1 MNVHATLRNVIMVS
15 FLVILS
21 TYGFAQS
28 PFPVVGK
35 VTNTEGQ
42 PLSGVTVQVKGSN
55 VSTVSNANGTYQ
67 INVPSPDTE
76 LVFSSVGF
84 VQQEAK
90 VNSRGQINI
99 FMAPQVASM
108 ENVVVIGY
116 GTQKRRNVTA
126 AVSNFNAENLEQ
138 RPLTRVDQALVGQM
152 AGVQVRQTT
161 GTPGRA
167 FSIQVRGSGSITA
180 GNEPLYVIDGF
191 PLATAAPNAA
201 GNFSTGN
208 PLDNIN
214 PNDIESIQVL
224 KDAAA
229 AAIYGSRAAN
239 GVVLIT
245 TKKGRSGKPKVSLN
259 SYSGY
264 NAASRK
270 LDMLNGPEWIDRA
283 IEMINA
289 AYVTDYGTYGASPND
304 NNEQRRVIIN
314 KTLPAASQLQPGALN
329 TGYMLDPRW
338 LDPAHPGLRFINW
351 QDEAFRKGFIQ
362 NHQLSASGGSEFVR
376 YYLSANF
383 ADQNGFVKGM
393 DYRQYSG
400 RANLEVI
407 PNSKIRFGINVAPTY
422 STTNDPGVEG
432 KDNILH
438 QLASMT
444 PVQEDTMGLY
454 PNAGNNGQYRW
465 GVSTNS
471 PIAKLEQVIGLS
483 KRFRTIASLFGEL
496 QPIRGLVLKST
507 INLDNTDNNTKSY
520 NPYTIASNVATRQ
533 AQLTQL
539 TSGSFSGFRKQTIVN
554 ENTVSYNTTLND
566 VHDISLL
573 GGFSYNQDK
582 IDNVRISSQN
592 GFSSAVITTLNYASA
607 VTGSTTETK
616 NVLVSYF
623 GRIQYSFQD
632 RYLLSASLRRDGASR
647 FGTNSKWGTFP
658 SASIGWRIIEED
670 FMKNISGLSDLKLR
684 ASWGRS
690 GNYNIGDYP
699 SIPVLGIYNYTFNN
713 LSTIGQAPAS
723 ITNPDISWE
732 KSETFDVGL
741 DIGILRNRITA
752 TIDYYNKHNTN
763 LLLNVPIPQ
772 ASGFPILLSN
782 AGAARNTG
790 WELELTSRNMRG
802 GFQWTTTANLSHNAN
817 KVEAL
822 AGGQSQIIIPSA
834 FANAQHSI
842 LRVGEPMYS
851 IYVVKQIGI
860 LSQEDISNKVAR
872 FGNETVGDPKYF
884 DANND
889 GVIDL
894 DDRVIVGHPNPDY
907 VWGVTN
913 NFRYKG
919 FDLNVLVQG
928 QWGGSIYS
936 LLGRA
941 LSRTGQGVSDNP
953 LGTYRERWRS
963 PENPGAGR
971 VSKAFSRFGT
981 IANTDWLYPSDYVRV
996 RNITLGYDLGS
1007 ALKTKVISAFR
1018 IYATA
1023 ENFFGWD
1030 KYKGGWNPE

>member
-67 INVPSPDTE
+67 INVPSPDAE

-383 ADQNGFVKGM
+383 ADQNG
-393 DYRQYSG
+393 
-400 RANLEVI
+400 
-407 PNSKIRFGINVAPTY
+407 
-422 STTNDPGVEG
+422 
-432 KDNILH
+432 
-438 QLASMT
+438 
-444 PVQEDTMGLY
+444 
-454 PNAGNNGQYRW
+454 
-465 GVSTNS
+465 
-471 PIAKLEQVIGLS
+471 
-483 KRFRTIASLFGEL
+483 
-496 QPIRGLVLKST
+496 
-507 INLDNTDNNTKSY
+507 
-520 NPYTIASNVATRQ
+520 
-533 AQLTQL
+533 
-539 TSGSFSGFRKQTIVN
+539 
-554 ENTVSYNTTLND
+554 
-566 VHDISLL
+566 
-573 GGFSYNQDK
+573 
-582 IDNVRISSQN
+582 
-592 GFSSAVITTLNYASA
+592 
-607 VTGSTTETK
+607 
-616 NVLVSYF
+616 
-623 GRIQYSFQD
+623 
-632 RYLLSASLRRDGASR
+632 
-647 FGTNSKWGTFP
+647 
-658 SASIGWRIIEED
+658 
-670 FMKNISGLSDLKLR
+670 
-684 ASWGRS
+684 
-690 GNYNIGDYP
+690 
-699 SIPVLGIYNYTFNN
+699 
-713 LSTIGQAPAS
+713 
-723 ITNPDISWE
+723 
-732 KSETFDVGL
+732 
-741 DIGILRNRITA
+741 
-752 TIDYYNKHNTN
+752 
-763 LLLNVPIPQ
+763 
-772 ASGFPILLSN
+772 
-782 AGAARNTG
+782 
-790 WELELTSRNMRG
+790 
-802 GFQWTTTANLSHNAN
+802 
-817 KVEAL
+817 
-822 AGGQSQIIIPSA
+822 
-834 FANAQHSI
+834 
-842 LRVGEPMYS
+842 
-851 IYVVKQIGI
+851 
-860 LSQEDISNKVAR
+860 
-872 FGNETVGDPKYF
+872 
-884 DANND
+884 
-889 GVIDL
+889 
-894 DDRVIVGHPNPDY
+894 
-907 VWGVTN
+907 
-913 NFRYKG
+913 
-919 FDLNVLVQG
+919 
-928 QWGGSIYS
+928 
-936 LLGRA
+936 
-941 LSRTGQGVSDNP
+941 
-953 LGTYRERWRS
+953 
-963 PENPGAGR
+963 
-971 VSKAFSRFGT
+971 
-981 IANTDWLYPSDYVRV
+981 
-996 RNITLGYDLGS
+996 
-1007 ALKTKVISAFR
+1007 
-1018 IYATA
+1018 
-1023 ENFFGWD
+1023 
-1030 KYKGGWNPE
+1030 